1 MIINDKKFMKFVE
14 ATMNDFKAQGNIQF
28 VKELQD
34 ILKKREITLMNISSL
49 VQFLQHR
56 IDNPSHYDLEL
67 QAALNKGEDFK
78 TAHYSIVQLKKEHRY
93 MTKILSKYF
102 TWEENEIGLIAITK
116 KFEEVA

>member
-1 MIINDKKFMKFVE
+1 MRINDKKLMKYME
-14 ATMNDFKAQGNIQF
+14 ATMNDFTAQGQIQF
-28 VKELQD
+28 AKELQD
-34 ILKKREITLMNISSL
+34 IIEKREITLMNISTL

-116 KFEEVA
+116 KFKEVA